1 MRAALLEPGK
11 RELVLVDDV
20 EVAHP
25 GPGQVIVGV
34 RHCGVCH
41 SDLSLV
47 NGQFPNTAPIVL
59 GHEAAGVVEE
69 VGPGVT
75 TVAPGD
81 KVMLTPIPAC
91 GRCYWCVRGEETI
104 CETVVASLLMHT
116 LPDGS
121 TGLSRG
127 GEPVLRGLGVAG
139 FAERVITPE
148 AGAVKLPADAP
159 LDVVAVMGC
168 SVQTGVGAVLNAAK
182 VVEGSTVLV
191 MGLGGIGISVVQ
203 GARLAGA
210 SRIVVSDPVA
220 ERRDAAE
227 RFGATDAIDPTA
239 EDVVGRCF
247 ALTGG
252 VGVDYAFDAAGSAA
266 LVETG
271 LHATRRGGTT
281 VVVGAAPVE
290 QTLAGVSPVMFMIGE
305 KKLVGT
311 VLGSVHSHRDIPRY
325 LELWRAG
332 RLDLE
337 GMVTAHRPLAEV
349 NEAFADMA
357 AGRGL
362 RTLLDVA

>member
-11 RELVLVDDV
+11 DALAIVDDI
-20 EVAHP
+20 ELAAP
-25 GPGQVIVGV
+25 GPGQVTVAV
-34 RHCGVCH
+34 HHCGVCH

-47 NGQFPNTAPIVL
+47 NSQYPSTEPIVL
-59 GHEAAGVVEE
+59 GHEAAGIVEE
-69 VGPGVT
+69 VGPGVST
-75 TVAPGD
+75 LVPGD

-104 CETVVASLLMHT
+104 CENVVASLMAHS

-127 GEPVLRGLGVAG
+127 GERVLRGLGVAG

-148 AGAVKLPADAP
+148 AGAVKLPVDAP
-159 LDVVAVMGC
+159 LDVVSVMGC

-182 VVEGSTVLV
+182 VPAGATVLV

-203 GARLAGA
+203 GARIAGA
-210 SRIVVSDPVA
+210 ARIIVSDPVA

-239 EDVVGRCF
+239 DDVVSRCH

-252 VGVDYAFDAAGSAA
+252 IGVDYAFDAVGSAA

-271 LHATRRGGTT
+271 FHATRRGGTT
-281 VVVGAAPVE
+281 VVVGAGPIE
-290 QTLAGVSPVMFMIGE
+290 ETLAGIPPLMVMFGE
-305 KKLVGT
+305 KKLLGSI
-311 VLGSVHSHRDIPRY
+311 LGSVHSHRDIPRY
-325 LELWRAG
+325 LDLWRAG

-337 GMVTAHRPLAEV
+337 GMVTAHRPLAEI
-349 NEAFADMA
+349 NEAFDDMV

-362 RTLLDVA
+362 RTLIDIA